1 VAATTGARPLECS
14 RNSALATRG
23 HERERV
29 ARPTLVV
36 EVDGEKTAGVVE
48 QQRVD
53 TSDEITSAIVPD
65 AILATQMGF
74 DHLVGDRNER
84 LVRAL
89 AATNLR
95 LAANTAHPLVRASWG
110 IAAAAGFRILPSC
123 GSTSVRPANN
133 LRKRAILSAAGDSLV
148 TIAASEAGGEGSCS
162 LSSSRRRASSHRR
175 SISIASSWARMRLAS
190 SCRCGS

>member
-1 VAATTGARPLECS
+1 MGLPKPPHHVLARKQPVVGLEADLRPAVHGPRQQHRCEAACLEGWDGVGKEQPDVATAAGARALECG
-14 RNSALATRG
+14 RNSELATRSQ
-23 HERERV
+23 ECERV

-36 EVDGEKTAGVVE
+36 EVDGEKTAGIVE
-48 QQRVD
+48 QQRID

-65 AILATQMGF
+65 AILTTQMGF
-74 DHLVGDRNER
+74 DHLIGDRNER

-123 GSTSVRPANN
+123 GEHI
-133 LRKRAILSAAGDSLV
+133 RA
-148 TIAASEAGGEGSCS
+148 
-162 LSSSRRRASSHRR
+162 
-175 SISIASSWARMRLAS
+175 ARE
-190 SCRCGS
+190 